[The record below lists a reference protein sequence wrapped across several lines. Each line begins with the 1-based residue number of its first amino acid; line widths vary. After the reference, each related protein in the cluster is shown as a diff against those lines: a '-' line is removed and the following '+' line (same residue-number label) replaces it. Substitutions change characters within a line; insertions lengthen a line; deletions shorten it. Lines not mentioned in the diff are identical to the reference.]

1 MWRCHLHL
9 PSPMVFFIAIVINAV
24 QIVIHHQDHNT
35 YLSLALFGNRLLFQ
49 LPKVG
54 QESQQRG
61 NPRLRMTDDYN
72 NQLETTMITRCV
84 ASSFLDKSR

>member
-1 MWRCHLHL
+1 
-9 PSPMVFFIAIVINAV
+9 MVLFIANVVIAVLIVILP
-24 QIVIHHQDHNT
+24 HDHNT

-54 QESQQRG
+54 QERQQRG
-61 NPRLRMTDDYN
+61 NPRLRMTAMITITSWR
-72 NQLETTMITRCV
+72 QSTMITRCV